1 MSTGAT
7 SRELDFAGLPATE
20 LQLPCGDRVVVAH
33 HGAHVLSW
41 VAGGRE
47 RLYLSPQSVMDG
59 HAAIRG
65 GIPVCFPQF
74 NQRGDLPKHGFARN
88 QSWTVKPP
96 TLEVDKAH
104 LALSLIDSAAT
115 RQWWDQAFEALLL
128 VELTPGALQVQLVVR
143 NTDSKPLSFTGALHT
158 YFAVSDVA
166 QARLRGL
173 GGRAEWDAVTDHH
186 ASGAPE
192 LRFVGEFDRVYA
204 ASDTGYVLQDGQH
217 RLSIEQDLGWAH
229 TVVWN
234 PGAAKCATLSDMPAD
249 GWQHMLCVE
258 AAQVYEPVCIEPGD
272 FWQGAQR
279 LAVMALEALQSTDC
293 HASPAV
299 TTLSN
304 LSP

>member
-7 SRELDFAGLPATE
+7 CRELLFAGLPATE
-20 LQLPCGDRVVVAH
+20 LQLPGGDRLVVAH

-41 VAGGRE
+41 VSGGRE

-88 QSWTVKPP
+88 VSWAPKPAK
-96 TLEVDKAH
+96 LEADRAH
-104 LALSLIDSAAT
+104 LALSLGDSAAT
-115 RQWWDQAFEALLL
+115 RQWWDQRFEALLL
-128 VELTPGALQVQLVVR
+128 IELTPGALQVELVVR
-143 NTDSKPLSFTGALHT
+143 NTDSKPLLFTGALHS

-166 QARLRGL
+166 QARLLGL
-173 GGRAEWDAVTDHH
+173 GGSAEWNAVTDGHGT
-186 ASGAPE
+186 AAPE
-192 LRFVGEFDRVYA
+192 LRFVGEFDRVYSA
-204 ASDTGYVLQDGQH
+204 APAGYELLDGPH
-217 RLSIEQDLGWAH
+217 ALSIEQDMDWTQ

-234 PGAAKCATLSDMPAD
+234 PGAAKCASLSDMPAD

-258 AAQVYEPVCIEPGD
+258 AAQVYEPICIAAGD

-279 LAVMALEALQSTDC
+279 LAVL
-293 HASPAV
+293 
-299 TTLSN
+299 
-304 LSP
+304 

>member
-74 NQRGDLPKHGFARN
+74 NQRGDLPKHGFARHL
-88 QSWTVKPP
+88 SWTAKPVR
-96 TLEVDKAH
+96 LAADKAH
-104 LALSLIDSAAT
+104 LALRLTDSAAT

-166 QARLRGL
+166 QARLLGL

-192 LRFVGEFDRVYA
+192 LHFVGEFDRVYA
-204 ASDTGYVLQDGQH
+204 ASDAGYTLQDGPH
-217 RLSIEQDLGWAH
+217 RLAIEQDLDWAQ

-234 PGAAKCATLSDMPAD
+234 PGAAKCATLKDMPPEA
-249 GWQHMLCVE
+249 WQHMLCVE
-258 AAQVYEPVCIEPGD
+258 AAQVFEPVQVPAGD

-279 LAVMALEALQSTDC
+279 LAV
-293 HASPAV
+293 V
-299 TTLSN
+299 
-304 LSP
+304 

>member
-7 SRELDFAGLPATE
+7 CRELLFAGLPATE
-20 LQLPCGDRVVVAH
+20 LQLPGGDRLVVAH

-41 VAGGRE
+41 VSGGRE

-88 QSWTVKPP
+88 VSWAPKLAK
-96 TLEVDKAH
+96 LEADRAH
-104 LALSLIDSAAT
+104 LALSLGDSAAT
-115 RQWWDQAFEALLL
+115 RQWWDQRFEALLL
-128 VELTPGALQVQLVVR
+128 IELTPGTLQLELVVR
-143 NTDSKPLSFTGALHT
+143 NTDSKPLLFTGALHS

-166 QARLRGL
+166 QARLLGL
-173 GGRAEWDAVTDHH
+173 GGSAEWNAVTDGHGT
-186 ASGAPE
+186 AAPE
-192 LRFVGEFDRVYA
+192 LRFVGEFDRVYSA
-204 ASDTGYVLQDGQH
+204 APAGYELLDGPH
-217 RLSIEQDLGWAH
+217 ALSIVQDMDWTQ

-234 PGAAKCATLSDMPAD
+234 PGAAKCASLSDMPAD

-258 AAQVYEPVCIEPGD
+258 AAQVYEPICIAAGD

-279 LAVMALEALQSTDC
+279 LTVL
-293 HASPAV
+293 
-299 TTLSN
+299 
-304 LSP
+304 

>member
-7 SRELDFAGLPATE
+7 CRELLFAGLPATE
-20 LQLPCGDRVVVAH
+20 LQLPCGDRLVVAH

-88 QSWTVKPP
+88 VSWAPKPAK
-96 TLEVDKAH
+96 LDADRAH
-104 LALSLIDSAAT
+104 LALSLGDSAAT
-115 RQWWDQAFEALLL
+115 RQWWDQRFEALLL
-128 VELTPGALQVQLVVR
+128 IELTPGALQVELVVR
-143 NTDSKPLSFTGALHT
+143 NTDSKPLLFTGALHS

-166 QARLRGL
+166 QARLLGL
-173 GGRAEWDAVTDHH
+173 GGSAEWNAVTDGYGT
-186 ASGAPE
+186 AAPE
-192 LRFVGEFDRVYA
+192 LRFVGEFDRVYSA
-204 ASDTGYVLQDGQH
+204 APAGYELLDGPH
-217 RLSIEQDLGWAH
+217 ALSIVQDMDWTQ

-234 PGAAKCATLSDMPAD
+234 PGAAKCASLSDMPAD

-258 AAQVYEPVCIEPGD
+258 AAQVYEPICIAAGD

-279 LAVMALEALQSTDC
+279 LAVL
-293 HASPAV
+293 
-299 TTLSN
+299 
-304 LSP
+304 

>member
-7 SRELDFAGLPATE
+7 CRELLFAGLPATE
-20 LQLPCGDRVVVAH
+20 LQLPCGDRLVVAH

-41 VAGGRE
+41 VSGGRE

-88 QSWTVKPP
+88 VSWAPKPAK
-96 TLEVDKAH
+96 LEADRAH
-104 LALSLIDSAAT
+104 LALSLGDSAAT
-115 RQWWDQAFEALLL
+115 RQWWDQRFEALLL
-128 VELTPGALQVQLVVR
+128 IELTPGALQVELVVR
-143 NTDSKPLSFTGALHT
+143 NTDSKPLLFTGALHS

-166 QARLRGL
+166 QARLLGL
-173 GGRAEWDAVTDHH
+173 GGSAEWNAVTDGHGT
-186 ASGAPE
+186 AAPE
-192 LRFVGEFDRVYA
+192 LRFVGEFDRVYSA
-204 ASDTGYVLQDGQH
+204 APAGYELLDGPH
-217 RLSIEQDLGWAH
+217 ALSIEQDMDWTQ

-234 PGAAKCATLSDMPAD
+234 PGAAKCASLSDMPAD

-258 AAQVYEPVCIEPGD
+258 AAQVYEPICIAAGD

-279 LAVMALEALQSTDC
+279 LTVL
-293 HASPAV
+293 
-299 TTLSN
+299 
-304 LSP
+304 

>member
-7 SRELDFAGLPATE
+7 SREVLFAGLPATE
-20 LQLPCGDRVVVAH
+20 LLLPNGDRVVVAH

-59 HAAIRG
+59 QAAIRG

-88 QSWTVKPP
+88 QSWTVKPAR
-96 TLEVDKAH
+96 LEDDQAH
-104 LALSLIDSAAT
+104 LVLTLNDSAAT

-128 VELTPGALQVQLVVR
+128 IELTPGALQVDLAVR

-166 QARLRGL
+166 QARLFGL
-173 GGRAEWDAVTDHH
+173 GGQAEWDAVKDRH
-186 ASGAPE
+186 ATAASE
-192 LRFVGEFDRVYA
+192 LRFVGEFDRVYSA
-204 ASDTGYVLQDGQH
+204 APQGYELQDGPH
-217 RLSIEQDLGWAH
+217 TLSIEQDMDWAQ

-234 PGAAKCATLSDMPAD
+234 PGAAKCAALVDMPAD

-258 AAQVYEPVCIEPGD
+258 AAQVYEPVGIAPGD

-279 LAVMALEALQSTDC
+279 LRVL
-293 HASPAV
+293 
-299 TTLSN
+299 
-304 LSP
+304 

>member
-7 SRELDFAGLPATE
+7 CRELVFAGWPATE
-20 LQLPCGDRVVVAH
+20 LQLPCGDRLVLAH

-41 VAGGRE
+41 VAAGRE
-47 RLYLSPQSVMDG
+47 RLYLSPKSSMDG

-88 QSWTVKPP
+88 LPWTVKPAR
-96 TLEVDKAH
+96 LETDKAH
-104 LALSLIDSAAT
+104 LVLALSDSAAT

-128 VELTPGALQVQLVVR
+128 IELKPGALQVELAVR
-143 NTDSKPLSFTGALHT
+143 NTDSKPLNFTGALHT

-166 QARLRGL
+166 QARLFGL
-173 GGRAEWDAVTDHH
+173 GGQAEWDSVKDRH
-186 ASGAPE
+186 AEAAPE
-192 LRFVGEFDRVYA
+192 LRFLGEFDRVYSA
-204 ASDTGYVLQDGQH
+204 ASLGYELQDGSH
-217 RLSIEQDLGWAH
+217 TLSIEQDMDWAQ

-234 PGAAKCATLSDMPAD
+234 PGAAKCAALSDMPAD

-258 AAQVYEPVCIEPGD
+258 AAQVYEPICIEPGD

-279 LAVMALEALQSTDC
+279 LSV
-293 HASPAV
+293 V
-299 TTLSN
+299 
-304 LSP
+304 